1 MRYLS
6 LRPFS
11 HEFHPTTGNTA
22 TPLIRPNF
30 FGPLMTVLTG
40 FHCSLVSLC
49 YHDKL
54 RKVTI
59 RKFEILY
66 FRNERRHGTGNLEKD
81 LFFGY
86 VQPPIDDNSED
97 LANLMISL

>member
-11 HEFHPTTGNTA
+11 NEFHPTPGNTA
-22 TPLIRPNF
+22 TPLIRPIF

-40 FHCSLVSLC
+40 FHCSLVSWC
-49 YHDKL
+49 HHDKL

-59 RKFEILY
+59 RKFEILH

-81 LFFGY
+81 IFFGY
-86 VQPPIDDNSED
+86 LQPPIDDTSED
-97 LANLMISL
+97 HANLMISL

>member
-1 MRYLS
+1 MRFLS
-6 LRPFS
+6 LRPLS
-11 HEFHPTTGNTA
+11 HEFYPTPGNTA
-22 TPLIRPNF
+22 TLLTRPFF

-40 FHCSLVSLC
+40 FHCSLVSWC
-49 YHDKL
+49 HHDKL

-66 FRNERRHGTGNLEKD
+66 FETKDVMELETWKKD

-86 VQPPIDDNSED
+86 LQPPIDDNSED